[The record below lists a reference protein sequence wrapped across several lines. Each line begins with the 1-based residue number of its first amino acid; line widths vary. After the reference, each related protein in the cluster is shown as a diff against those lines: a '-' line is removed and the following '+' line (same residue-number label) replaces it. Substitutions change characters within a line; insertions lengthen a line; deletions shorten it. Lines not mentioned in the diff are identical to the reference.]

1 MNTLAVILENS
12 FRESK
17 DQFEAASELHHMT
30 RKHFRLRFLD
40 FKLVLARWRTQPI
53 TELSQSQSSANHR
66 SSKNP
71 MLELNSPTEKKICK
85 NWEK

>member
-30 RKHFRLRFLD
+30 RKHFRLGFCD
-40 FKLVLARWRTQPI
+40 FKLVLARWRTQLI
-53 TELSQSQSSANHR
+53 TERERAWVKIQCQNKVR
-66 SSKNP
+66 KSKR
-71 MLELNSPTEKKICK
+71 KFAKIRK
-85 NWEK
+85 N